1 MRDIYDTYARKVCA
15 FFDFPQGVYDAS
27 KMSSAVMQLPFAEAH
42 QVLDGSE
49 IAKLPRLGQGVTL
62 QSHVQ
67 RTFFDVISKTDL
79 PLFLQTQPLMIERGE
94 LAELEHSREWKTLA
108 VYLRQFD
115 LEPCLVF
122 RNQPQV
128 LPSGEGWRA
137 EFYMADVR
145 ILLMRETPTQW
156 QG

>member
-1 MRDIYDTYARKVCA
+1 VA
-15 FFDFPQGVYDAS
+15 
-27 KMSSAVMQLPFAEAH
+27 
-42 QVLDGSE
+42 
-49 IAKLPRLGQGVTL
+49 L

-67 RTFFDVISKTDL
+67 RNFFDVVSKTDL
-79 PLFLQTQPLMIERGE
+79 PLFLLTQPLMIERGE

-115 LEPCLVF
+115 LEPCVVF

-128 LPSGEGWRA
+128 LPSGEGRRA

-145 ILLMRETPTQW
+145 ILLMREAPTEW
-156 QG
+156 RG